1 MCSQSQFINDLISPQ
16 VRLTQINPFDDA
28 QSSPQNFPAMSS
40 GDFPACI
47 SVATLSPCLTNN
59 WGDLPLKVDDSDDML
74 VYGALNDAVN
84 YCGWTPSNF
93 PDSLSGSNPPFV
105 LTGLTV
111 TPEPHEMVGVAQP
124 SQPKGRHYRGVR
136 RRPWGKFAA
145 EIRDRARNG
154 ARVWLGTYET
164 AEEAALA
171 YDRAAYRMRGTKALL
186 NFPDRI
192 GLGGPGPVRVTA
204 KKRAS
209 TSTESSSKANTCG
222 SGKRDSIGLEAN
234 QAGSE
239 ATGGAN
245 PFLVGYQMDSLKVIE
260 QLLAV

>member
-1 MCSQSQFINDLISPQ
+1 MYSQSKFINESISPQ
-16 VRLTQINPFDDA
+16 VRFTQTSPFEDS
-28 QSSPQNFPAMSS
+28 QSPPQYFPAMNS
-40 GDFPACI
+40 GNFPTCI
-47 SVATLSPCLTNN
+47 PVATLSPCLTNN

-74 VYGALNDAVN
+74 VYGALKDAVN
-84 YCGWTPSNF
+84 YSGWTPSNF
-93 PDSLSGSNPPFV
+93 LESASGSNPPFV
-105 LTGLTV
+105 LTGLTAKSK
-111 TPEPHEMVGVAQP
+111 PYEMVGVAQP

-171 YDRAAYRMRGTKALL
+171 YDRAAYRMRGSKALL

-192 GLGGPGPVRVTA
+192 GSAGPEPVRVTA
-204 KKRAS
+204 KKRGSTEAS
-209 TSTESSSKANTCG
+209 TSKTITCG
-222 SGKRDSIGLEAN
+222 SAKRVDIGLEAN

-239 ATGGAN
+239 VARGAN
-245 PFLVGYQMDSLKVIE
+245 PFQVGYEMDSHKVME